1 MDLSKIP
8 AGKDLPGD
16 VNVVIEIPA
25 GGPVKYEVD
34 KDSGAVFVDR
44 FLHTAM
50 YYPVNYGF
58 IPNTLA
64 EDGDPVDAMVLFRD
78 TIVPGAVIRA
88 RPIGVLVMEDEA
100 GQDEKLI
107 CVPHEKVDPYYADL
121 NTHEDLPEVF
131 RDQIKHFF
139 ERYKDLE
146 KGKWVKVTGWEG
158 PETATALI
166 SAAVAR
172 YNG

>member
-1 MDLSKIP
+1 MDLNKI
-8 AGKDLPGD
+8 AVGKDVPWD
-16 VNVVIEIPA
+16 VNVVIEIPQ

-44 FLHTAM
+44 FLHTSM

-58 IPNTLA
+58 IPNT
-64 EDGDPVDAMVLFRD
+64 GS
-78 TIVPGAVIRA
+78 VIRA
-88 RPIGVLVMEDEA
+88 RPVGVLMMEDEA

-107 CVPHEKVDPYYADL
+107 CVPHDKVDPYYTDIKS
-121 NTHEDLPEVF
+121 HEDLPQIL
-131 RDQIKHFF
+131 RDQIQHFF

-158 PETATALI
+158 AEKAAKLI
-166 SAAVAR
+166 EEGVAR
-172 YNG
+172 LGK